1 MIPQDI
7 PRPLAFGQF
16 LGISS
21 LRSHQTVTKHT
32 KYQAPKWRYKNKF
45 KNVIQPCFHVFCRHC
60 TYFVH
65 PCSYLSTPPKTISYI
80 QIETTHIK
88 FTVPGGDTRWTHL
101 ALSPRYLATVFE
113 HLQAVLEDFRP
124 ELVLYDA
131 GVETR
136 AEGSWL
142 VVQ

>member
-1 MIPQDI
+1 MSYN
-7 PRPLAFGQF
+7 LAFMYF
-16 LGISS
+16 ADIVHILFT
-21 LRSHQTVTKHT
+21 LAHT
-32 KYQAPKWRYKNKF
+32 YQHHPKLYH
-45 KNVIQPCFHVFCRHC
+45 I
-60 TYFVH
+60 Y
-65 PCSYLSTPPKTISYI
+65 IYI

-88 FTVPGGDTRWTHL
+88 CTVPGGDTRWTHL
-101 ALSPRYLATVFE
+101 ALAPRYLATVFE